1 MQYPFLH
8 HILYNL
14 ILLGPTK
21 RKEHGCLLNS
31 PSARD
36 EEGGLPSLARGKA
49 KAFAFDRTSA
59 MANKKKK
66 TAHKRIYLKPRKTLK
81 ISPAIVEDA
90 ANVHSKGIRQIP
102 F

>member
-1 MQYPFLH
+1 M
-8 HILYNL
+8 
-14 ILLGPTK
+14 
-21 RKEHGCLLNS
+21 
-31 PSARD
+31 
-36 EEGGLPSLARGKA
+36 ARGKA

-66 TAHKRIYLKPRKTLK
+66 KTAHKRIYLKLRKTLK
-81 ISPAIVEDA
+81 ISTAIVEDA